1 MLTPDLVLDGYRLI
15 REIGRGGFGA
25 VWLCRLEATG
35 EYKALKFLS
44 ATNADHLEREL
55 EALIRYRAVVAQVQ
69 SSNLVSIEH
78 VNRTASGLFYTMP
91 LADDPE
97 GRLPN
102 DPEWQPETLDFL
114 IQRRKVAPMWFSAEE
129 IRTIILPL
137 LDAAQR
143 LSDAGIV
150 HRDIKPE
157 NILFIGGAPC
167 LGDVS
172 LLTDDAATLTRRG
185 TPGYAAPSW
194 YMESNGNPD
203 MWGIATTFFSLVTG
217 NAPDKVGRA
226 AFLWPPQGEKSVN
239 REVWK
244 EFHRIILRATHEN
257 PTERFMRFDAIAEAL
272 YSPDSELPIL
282 AAWPRLRHWKVLAAS
297 ILLVG
302 GLVVWSSGYFRP
314 HSAVPAATHTSAS
327 ASPQF
332 EEKLGLIKT
341 EFENLFKEA
350 RATIYVDTPEDKVNT
365 RKMEAF
371 LKRLKEQRRV
381 SIDEVREVF
390 SGIEKLAPALQVEFL
405 PLDAKLC
412 QDYQN
417 RVRTIVA
424 KIEPLATNAEEGFRA
439 QRVNDDLD
447 KISNAFFWKILG
459 PRAPGEGC
467 GSQKIFEAIGF
478 DQTIKQLLNRSGW
491 SPEESAEIQRAST
504 SVRERVFGSDIDRST
519 GYGTFPK
526 IRIPALPRATPK
538 ASAPEAK
545 SLTSATS
552 KSLPMPPPPRV
563 VAPPAPVS
571 IPQP

>member
-15 REIGRGGFGA
+15 REIGRGGFGE
-25 VWLCRLEATG
+25 VWLCRLEVTG
-35 EYKALKFLS
+35 EYKAFKFLS

-102 DPEWQPETLDFL
+102 DPEWQPETLDSL
-114 IQRRKVAPMWFSAEE
+114 IQRRKVASMWFSAEE

-172 LLTDDAATLTRRG
+172 LLTDDSATLTRRG

-203 MWGIATTFFSLVTG
+203 MWGVSTTFFSLVTG

-226 AFLWPPQGEKSVN
+226 AFLWPPQGEQSVN
-239 REVWK
+239 REGWK

-282 AAWPRLRHWKVLAAS
+282 AAWPRLRHWKALAAS

-314 HSAVPAATHTSAS
+314 QSAVPAATNTSVS

-332 EEKLGLIKT
+332 EQKLGLLKT
-341 EFENLFKEA
+341 EFEDLFKEA
-350 RATIYVDTPEDKVNT
+350 RAAIYVDTPEDKVNT
-365 RKMEAF
+365 RKMEAL

-390 SGIEKLAPALQVEFL
+390 SGIERLAPALQIEFR
-405 PLDAKLC
+405 PLDEKLC

-417 RVRTIVA
+417 RVRTVVA
-424 KIEPLATNAEEGFRA
+424 KAEPLATNAEEGFKA
-439 QRVNDDLD
+439 QRVHQELE
-447 KISNAFFWKILG
+447 KTSNAFFWNILG

-467 GSQKIFEAIGF
+467 GSHKIFEAVQF

-491 SPEESAEIQRAST
+491 SPEESAEIQRVSAGT
-504 SVRERVFGSDIDRST
+504 RERVFGSDQSGD
-519 GYGTFPK
+519 YGMFPK
-526 IRIPALPRATPK
+526 IRIPAAPRAIPK

-545 SLTSATS
+545 SSTSETNEG
-552 KSLPMPPPPRV
+552 LPVPPPPSLPPRPLPPS
-563 VAPPAPVS
+563 APTF
-571 IPQP
+571 

>member
-15 REIGRGGFGA
+15 REIGRGGFGE

-78 VNRTASGLFYTMP
+78 VNRMAAGLFYTMP

-102 DPEWQPETLDFL
+102 DPEWQPETLDSL

-172 LLTDDAATLTRRG
+172 LLTADAATLTRRG

-257 PTERFMRFDAIAEAL
+257 PTERFMRFDAMAEAL
-272 YSPDSELPIL
+272 FSPDSEVPIL

-302 GLVVWSSGYFRP
+302 GLVVWSSGNFRP

-327 ASPQF
+327 VSPQF
-332 EEKLGLIKT
+332 EEKLQAAASD
-341 EFENLFKEA
+341 FEALLKQA
-350 RATIYVDTPEDKVNT
+350 RSVIFSDTPEIQKNLADFRVLVDKLQNQRNAPT
-365 RKMEAF
+365 GEIRKTFAQMEA
-371 LKRLKEQRRV
+371 
-381 SIDEVREVF
+381 I
-390 SGIEKLAPALQVEFL
+390 APAVHHDLVPVRYKIYRDFAMKL
-405 PLDAKLC
+405 GDAVDKPE
-412 QDYQN
+412 
-417 RVRTIVA
+417 
-424 KIEPLATNAEEGFRA
+424 KLATNADERFHA
-439 QRVNDDLD
+439 QRLALRVTGEAREFCEHVEIRFPALSSQIADEENLFD
-447 KISNAFFWKILG
+447 KALAILVGG
-459 PRAPGEGC
+459 PG
-467 GSQKIFEAIGF
+467 
-478 DQTIKQLLNRSGW
+478 IKRDS
-491 SPEESAEIQRAST
+491 EENAEIQKMSENIRQKVFRNFST
-504 SVRERVFGSDIDRST
+504 SFSNR
-519 GYGTFPK
+519 
-526 IRIPALPRATPK
+526 PRN
-538 ASAPEAK
+538 APGGINDYSNTLDT
-545 SLTSATS
+545 SLLRR
-552 KSLPMPPPPRV
+552 SLPLHM
-563 VAPPAPVS
+563 APYS
-571 IPQP
+571 YEEKQDGQQPKKLTPGNSP